1 MKGRGLVVVL
11 ALILATLATAG
22 VFMYSRGVK
31 EEAKSGGTM
40 VQVVVSKVDIAAN
53 TDLNT
58 LIKDDQFKIIQVPQD
73 AVVDGAITSI
83 DQLKDKHNSVAILA
97 GEQIPLAR
105 IEGEGTVPGGIL
117 GIPEGHQAITVAVDA
132 PRAVAGT
139 VVTGDHV
146 VLYGTFKG
154 FSTPQGKNIP
164 TLTSVLVPSA
174 EVLAV
179 ALPTSG
185 GTGVFNAQQATQQ
198 TLGSVQITLALTP
211 QDAERFV
218 FTMETGSVWLGLLPP
233 NSSGTPLGKVTL
245 GQVVK

>member
-1 MKGRGLVVVL
+1 
-11 ALILATLATAG
+11 LILATLATAG

-58 LIKDDQFKIIQVPQD
+58 LIKDDQFKVIQVPQD
-73 AVVDGAITSI
+73 AVVDGAITSV

-105 IEGEGTVPGGIL
+105 IQGEGTVPGGIL
-117 GIPEGHQAITVAVDA
+117 GIPQGHQAITVSVDA
-132 PRAVAGT
+132 PRAVAGAI
-139 VVTGDHV
+139 VTGDNIV
-146 VLYGTFKG
+146 IYGTFSD
-154 FSTPQGKNIP
+154 FSTPQGKKVP
-164 TLTSVLVPSA
+164 TLTTVLVPSA
-174 EVLAV
+174 QVLAV
-179 ALPTSG
+179 SLPSTG
-185 GTGVFNAQQATQQ
+185 GTGVFNAQQQTQQ
-198 TLGSVQITLALTP
+198 TLGAVQVTLSLTP

-218 FTMETGSVWLGLLPP
+218 FTMETGTVWLGLLPP
-233 NSSGTPLGKVTL
+233 NSTGTPLSRVTL